1 MTNYD
6 KELTNEQIQ
15 KLDDTEIDFSD
26 IPELDATFWKNA
38 RLIEPDKTVQV
49 TLRVKSSVLDY
60 FKEPEKKGYQTRINQ
75 VLESYVQAHPQ

>member
-6 KELTNEQIQ
+6 KELTNEEIQ
-15 KLDDTEIDFSD
+15 KIDDTEINFSD
-26 IPELDATFWKNA
+26 IPELDNTFWENA

-75 VLESYVQAHPQ
+75 VLESYVQAHPE